1 MTKQIFILLFT
12 YLATLSATAQSK
24 WPILRVYGGVALG
37 AEDRR
42 LFDYKFQDG
51 LLDEPHK
58 LDRTFSVGV
67 QAEVVSR
74 RRIALSAGIGYTAQN
89 TRFFRPYDASIFP
102 PHEFILGF
110 NTSRYTISQL
120 SLPITGVVYL
130 DRQRHWGIQTNVV
143 TNFGFKRRFNHD
155 HKAWDFSF
163 KSLEIYPGLTYR
175 INHRIS
181 VEASYRAYYLNQLD
195 KYTICIALFPNNGN
209 VPEKYRGGYERYN
222 PNTMMFRVL
231 YRLN

>member
-12 YLATLSATAQSK
+12 YLATLSATAQSQ
-24 WPILRVYGGVALG
+24 WPILRVYGGMALG

-42 LFDYKFQDG
+42 LFDYEFQDG

-74 RRIALSAGIGYTAQN
+74 RRIALSAGIGYMAQN
-89 TRFFRPYDASIFP
+89 TRFLRPYDASLFP
-102 PHEFILGF
+102 PHAWAPSF
-110 NTSRYTISQL
+110 NFSRYTISQL
-120 SLPITGVVYL
+120 SLPVTGVVYL
-130 DRQRHWGIQTNVV
+130 DRQRHWGILTNVV
-143 TNFGFKRRFNHD
+143 TNFGFKRRFDHD

-175 INHRIS
+175 INRRIS
-181 VEASYRAYYLNQLD
+181 VEASYRVYYLNQLD
-195 KYTICIALFPNNGN
+195 NYIIFRWLFPNDGDL
-209 VPEKYRGGYERYN
+209 PEKYRGGYERYN